1 MSSSLSSIPSL
12 VKKNLRSSGGTQ
24 QCGFPHLRVVR
35 GRRMV
40 RENAEG
46 FEISSVIV
54 SVTLRHEHNL
64 AGVLTLFHVPVG
76 FGDLIE
82 WKSSIDVRANP
93 AFSDPAHDLLRPV
106 A

>member
-12 VKKNLRSSGGTQ
+12 VKKNLRLSGGTQ

-54 SVTLRHEHNL
+54 SVTLRHKHNL
-64 AGVLTLFHVPVG
+64 TDILSLFHVLVG
-76 FGDLIE
+76 VGDLIE
-82 WKSSIDVRANP
+82 RKGSVDVRANP
-93 AFSDPAHDLLRPV
+93 AFSDSAHDL
-106 A
+106 